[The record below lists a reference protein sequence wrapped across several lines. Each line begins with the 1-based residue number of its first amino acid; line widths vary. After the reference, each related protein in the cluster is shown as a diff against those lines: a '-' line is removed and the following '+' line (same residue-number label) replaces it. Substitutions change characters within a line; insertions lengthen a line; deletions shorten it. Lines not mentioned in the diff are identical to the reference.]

1 MKKILCLIL
10 TLAMLIP
17 GVGVFADAEA
27 SGSMQEVLLEVKS
40 KITVPEELSKFTPQ
54 AMENPEKGTTFY
66 RFTWEKEEGGSYI
79 EVTSDEKGRISNY
92 YAYDSSRK
100 STKKLTDYTPSD
112 IADYA
117 GEFLKKI
124 APEAFGTDDELVHND
139 ELLYVNNLN
148 YSLTFSR
155 MYNGI
160 EVNNNYANIRIQVF
174 DDEIFVRSMSLAYD
188 YDAQFSIEQNTIEDY
203 NSAYNEVFPVE
214 LIYTDEYSYNSKD
227 KKTALVYRRKDGE
240 DGYILASDGKKAV
253 EDAPESEL
261 YRNEAMKEMASDSMA
276 MGGLTKEEIAG
287 LETVEGL
294 ISRDDVRRIL
304 KKLPYTK
311 LTDTM
316 KCDSFDIY
324 VTEDVHTVSVSYS
337 SKDGKRI
344 ISATLDGM
352 SGDIRNLYNSAKFN
366 SDIKLTES
374 KKKSGYTSMD
384 KFLEAAASDKIASL
398 NPNPFERENAD
409 RLTRRYD
416 RQVNGIRYISD
427 GIDITYDVSDG
438 IVTNFSVDFE
448 DDREFRNPE
457 GIVSLEDGTK
467 SLFKTAPL
475 KKIYIKS
482 DGKYRLCYTPD
493 KYSVMIDAFTGEEY
507 IPYGQSEITNYSYA
521 DIDNHW
527 AKDKINKLSEAQIGF
542 GGEKFRPDDE
552 ITLYDLLRLFAA
564 GIKGRYYLDYSEEE
578 LYRLLEND
586 GVITKEDIEKENSVT
601 REDAFVYMI
610 RLDGIE
616 KVAKLSYIFT
626 VSYEDA
632 ELISEGMIG
641 YPAILTGMG
650 IICGNGGKLRP
661 MDSITRAEA
670 AVMVYNYMMK

>member
-1 MKKILCLIL
+1 MKKYLCLL
-10 TLAMLIP
+10 LALVMLIP
-17 GVGVFADAEA
+17 GIGVFADTGA
-27 SGSMQEVLLEVKS
+27 SASMQEVLVKVKE
-40 KITVPEELSKFTPQ
+40 KIAVPEEFSKFIPQ
-54 AMENPEKGTTFY
+54 AMENPEKGTTLY
-66 RFTWEKEEGGSYI
+66 RFSWEKEEGGSYI

-100 STKKLTDYTPSD
+100 NTKKLTDYTPMD
-112 IADYA
+112 IANYA
-117 GEFLKKI
+117 GDFLKKI
-124 APEAFGTDDELVHND
+124 VPETFSADDELVYNE

-160 EVNNNYANIRIQVF
+160 EVNNNYANIRIQIF
-174 DDEIFVRSMSLAYD
+174 DDEIFVRSMSLTYD
-188 YDAQFSIEQNTIEDY
+188 YDAQFSTEQNTIEDY
-203 NSAYNEVFPVE
+203 NSAYNDVFPVE
-214 LIYTDEYSYNSKD
+214 LIYTDEYNNDLKN
-227 KKTALVYRRKDGE
+227 KKTALIYRRKNGE

-261 YRNEAMKEMASDSMA
+261 YRNESMKEMASDSMA

-294 ISRDDVRRIL
+294 ISRDDVRKIL

-316 KCDSFDIY
+316 KCESFDIY

-337 SKDGKRI
+337 SKDGKRF

-352 SGDIRNLYNSAKFN
+352 SGDIRSIYNSAKFN
-366 SDIKLTES
+366 NDIKLTES
-374 KKKSGYTSMD
+374 RKKSGYTSID
-384 KFLEAAASDKIASL
+384 KFLEFAVPDTIELL

-416 RQVNGIRYISD
+416 RQVNGIRYVSD

-438 IVTNFSVDFE
+438 IVTNFNVDFE

-493 KYSVMIDAFTGEEY
+493 KYSVMIDAFTGDEY
-507 IPYGQSEITNYSYA
+507 IPYGQSKTTNYSYT

-542 GGEKFRPDDE
+542 DGEEFRPDEE
-552 ITLYDLLRLFAA
+552 ISLYDLLRLFSA
-564 GIKGRYYLDYSEEE
+564 GIKGRYYLDYSEED

-586 GVITKEDIEKENSVT
+586 GVITKEDKEKQSSVI
-601 REDAFVYMI
+601 REKAFVYMI

-616 KVAKLSYIFT
+616 KVAKLSDIFT

-632 ELISEGMIG
+632 ELISDGMIG

-661 MDSITRAEA
+661 GDNITRAEA